1 MAVTVEDV
9 INHIGLPPD
18 PAEWDNSTAYING
31 SAVSHND
38 YIWCS
43 TADDNITEPG
53 TANAKWI
60 AIGQTAACRV
70 APHLAAAKSKARTA
84 GIPAFKNN
92 AQYDSF
98 IKDLAAMYYD
108 NRGMAFGGSYQATAE
123 ENARKM
129 INGHGAYRREWHR
142 LLFQEQGCSKALIAI
157 RQGKNTTLQLEKNY

>member
-18 PAEWDNSTAYING
+18 PAEWDNSTSYING

-60 AIGQTAACRV
+60 AIGQTAACKV
-70 APHLAAAKSKARTA
+70 APHLTAAKSKARTA
-84 GIPAFKNN
+84 GIPCF
-92 AQYDSF
+92 
-98 IKDLAAMYYD
+98 
-108 NRGMAFGGSYQATAE
+108 
-123 ENARKM
+123 
-129 INGHGAYRREWHR
+129 
-142 LLFQEQGCSKALIAI
+142 
-157 RQGKNTTLQLEKNY
+157 

>member
-60 AIGQTAACRV
+60 AIGQTAACKV

-129 INGHGAYRREWHR
+129 INGHVLELRYASEDYEDGE
-142 LLFQEQGCSKALIAI
+142 
-157 RQGKNTTLQLEKNY
+157 NT